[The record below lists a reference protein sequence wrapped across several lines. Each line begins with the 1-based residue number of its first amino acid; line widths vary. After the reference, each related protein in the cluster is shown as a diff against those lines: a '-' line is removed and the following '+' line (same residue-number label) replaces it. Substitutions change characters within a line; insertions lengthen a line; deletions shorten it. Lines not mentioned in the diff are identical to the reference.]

1 MPYKNIQSSVFYGC
15 DFNLILSM
23 LNKSNA
29 SQKNKG
35 DIGELVSL
43 PFTYMIGPDR
53 KFVRSYITTYQRVL
67 DNNYNNRAIELRK
80 SVDFTLMYI

>member
-1 MPYKNIQSSVFYGC
+1 MFYGC

-23 LNKSNA
+23 LSKSNA

-35 DIGELVSL
+35 DIRELVSL

-53 KFVRSYITTYQRVL
+53 KFIRSYITTYQRVL
-67 DNNYNNRAIELRK
+67 DNNYDNRVILKRK

>member
-1 MPYKNIQSSVFYGC
+1 M
-15 DFNLILSM
+15 LS
-23 LNKSNA
+23 KSNA

-53 KFVRSYITTYQRVL
+53 KFIRSYITTYQRVL
-67 DNNYNNRAIELRK
+67 DNNYDNRVILKRK
-80 SVDFTLMYI
+80 SVDFILMYI

>member
-1 MPYKNIQSSVFYGC
+1 MFYGC

-23 LNKSNA
+23 LSKSNA

-53 KFVRSYITTYQRVL
+53 KFIRSYITTYQRVL
-67 DNNYNNRAIELRK
+67 DNNYDNRVILKRK
-80 SVDFTLMYI
+80 SVDFILMYI